1 MIDIF
6 TPMQFCRYKCW
17 ILMLLAAVL
26 GYAMP
31 VGASS
36 TPKPHHLLS
45 GPRLAF
51 GQSVALS
58 DLDGDSV
65 IDQATL
71 GAVGFSKSIRVS
83 LSTTKKASVL
93 QFTTSSYNHGSLF
106 AYDTNNDGD
115 IDLVW
120 TDLVH
125 PDDVVVWL
133 NNGSGQ
139 FERVPSRC
147 YADSFVIG
155 SSGLRGY
162 SGQTRELAACQS
174 HPQSLDQIGRGQTC
188 FDVLGTSS
196 SSRPNP
202 LFRLHSIER
211 AMAGRDPPAFLS

>member
-6 TPMQFCRYKCW
+6 ETMGLSRSKWCVS
-17 ILMLLAAVL
+17 LLLSAVL

-31 VGASS
+31 AWGRSAAR
-36 TPKPHHLLS
+36 PGLLVY

-51 GQSVALS
+51 GQSVALT
-58 DLDGDSV
+58 DFDGDSV

-71 GAVGFSKSIRVS
+71 GSVGFSKSIRVS

-115 IDLVW
+115 VDLVW

-133 NNGSGQ
+133 NDGSGQ
-139 FERVPSRC
+139 FERVSSRY
-147 YADSFVIG
+147 YADRFIVG
-155 SSGLRGY
+155 SSGLNGY
-162 SGQTRELAACQS
+162 SGQTRELAVSQA
-174 HPQSLDQIGRGQTC
+174 HPPSLDQIGHGQNSL
-188 FDVLGTSS
+188 DVLSTLRI
-196 SSRPNP
+196 SRPNQSLRP
-202 LFRLHSIER
+202 LSIMR
-211 AMAGRDPPAFLS
+211 SMAGRDPPATV